1 MKCNAQDV
9 DMFVTICLIHIY
21 CAQAQ
26 IFQEDILNAVKPW
39 NDAQKVLVHIIE
51 ERHRSEINSKP

>member
-1 MKCNAQDV
+1 
-9 DMFVTICLIHIY
+9 MFVTICLIHIY